1 MLNFRKI
8 KEQLVDWIKDW
19 FEKNGPDS
27 YAVIG
32 ISGGKDSTI
41 AAALCVEAL
50 GKERVFG
57 VLMPN
62 GEQSDFDDAT
72 RVVEHLDIPFVVFNI
87 NETYNSVL
95 RNMSQSMV
103 FNMPDDKESE
113 RRLYRANRPSA
124 QTRINL
130 APRLR
135 MATLYA
141 FAQSIGGRVINTSNL
156 SELSIGYFT
165 RWGDGVGD
173 VSLFRCL
180 TKGEVIEIGL
190 LCDLPEEL
198 VLKAPADGL
207 TGKTDEENFGFTY
220 EELDKHIRRGTSTNP
235 EADKLI
241 RKKMSDAAFKRNPNI
256 PSFFPMASI

>member
-1 MLNFRKI
+1 MLDFRKI

-19 FEKNGPDS
+19 FERNGPDS

-62 GEQSDFDDAT
+62 GEQSDFADAT
-72 RVVEHLDIPFVVFNI
+72 RVVEHLDIPYVVFNI
-87 NETYNSVL
+87 GETYNSVIQT
-95 RNMSQSMV
+95 MTYSTI
-103 FNMPDDKESE
+103 FNMPNDIKSE
-113 RRLYRANRPSA
+113 RRLYRALHPTT

-173 VSLFRCL
+173 VSLFKYL

-190 LCDLPEEL
+190 LCNLPEEL

-220 EELDKHIRRGTSTNP
+220 EELDKYIRRGTSMNP
-235 EADKLI
+235 EADRLI
-241 RKKMSDAAFKRNPNI
+241 RKKMSNATFKRDPVV
-256 PSFFPMASI
+256 PSFSP